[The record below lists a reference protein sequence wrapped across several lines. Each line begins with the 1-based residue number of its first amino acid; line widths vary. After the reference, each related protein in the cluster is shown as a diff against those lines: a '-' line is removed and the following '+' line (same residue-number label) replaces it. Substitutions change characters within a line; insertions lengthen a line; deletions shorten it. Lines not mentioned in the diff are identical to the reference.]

1 MTLKYL
7 LDTNIISDL
16 VRNPQGVIAE
26 HIADVGERSVCTNII
41 VASELRYG
49 AFKSGSKRL
58 TDQVGYILSA
68 LEVLPLEEPI
78 DHHYA
83 LIRHQLT
90 TNGTP
95 IGPNDLIIAA
105 HALERK
111 LTIVTANIREFLRVP
126 GLPIENWLD
135 QG

>member
-1 MTLKYL
+1 MMHKYL

-16 VRNPQGVIAE
+16 VRNPQGTIAE
-26 HIADVGERSVCTNII
+26 HIAAVGERSVCTNII

-49 AFKSGSKRL
+49 ALKSGSKRL

-68 LEVLPLEEPI
+68 MEVLPLEQPI
-78 DHHYA
+78 EHHYA

-90 TNGTP
+90 TSGTP

-111 LTIVTANIREFLRVP
+111 LTLVTANIREFSRVP
-126 GLPIENWLD
+126 SLPIENWLNR
-135 QG
+135 